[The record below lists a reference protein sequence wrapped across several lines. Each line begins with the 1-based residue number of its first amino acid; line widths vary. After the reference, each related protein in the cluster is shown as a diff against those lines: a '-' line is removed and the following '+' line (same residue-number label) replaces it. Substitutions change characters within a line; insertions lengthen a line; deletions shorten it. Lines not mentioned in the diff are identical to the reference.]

1 MISNQNKAIIL
12 HNLHTAA
19 LMTLDDTTTDYTQ
32 VLQSASS
39 GYALSLS
46 LSPHDDTQHN
56 YDLIQSR
63 LQKNNT
69 QDTNQQQDTPP
80 SSEPSSENTSWS
92 DQEPSQTWWTG
103 DTSKNTTQNWS
114 DQTTTWA
121 ESNTAWSWNTQDEDE
136 NQDGKSTDTAAPQNN
151 QQAWWQRSSPSWS
164 DTQPWSDH
172 SALDP
177 AALEQIQ
184 RYQEQLSQ
192 SSAQQY
198 FNKQDQSS
206 TNPLWD
212 SLADSFF
219 QQFFGQDF
227 IQDPNQ
233 SNQRDW

>member
-1 MISNQNKAIIL
+1 MISNQNKATIL
-12 HNLHTAA
+12 YNLHTAA
-19 LMTLDDTTTDYTQ
+19 LMTLDDTMIDHTQ
-32 VLQSASS
+32 ALQSASS
-39 GYALSLS
+39 GYTLSLS
-46 LSPHDDTQHN
+46 LSPHDDTQYN

-69 QDTNQQQDTPP
+69 QDTNQQQ
-80 SSEPSSENTSWS
+80 SEPSPETTPPS
-92 DQEPSQTWWTG
+92 DQEPSQNWWTG
-103 DTSKNTTQNWS
+103 DASNNTQSWS
-114 DQTTTWA
+114 DQKTPWTESTTV
-121 ESNTAWSWNTQDEDE
+121 WSWATQDGAE
-136 NQDGKSTDTAAPQNN
+136 NQDGQPTNTAQNN
-151 QQAWWQRSSPSWS
+151 QQSWWQTSSPSWS
-164 DTQPWSDH
+164 DMQPWSD
-172 SALDP
+172 SPALDS

-184 RYQEQLSQ
+184 RYQEQLAQ

-233 SNQRDW
+233 SDQRDW